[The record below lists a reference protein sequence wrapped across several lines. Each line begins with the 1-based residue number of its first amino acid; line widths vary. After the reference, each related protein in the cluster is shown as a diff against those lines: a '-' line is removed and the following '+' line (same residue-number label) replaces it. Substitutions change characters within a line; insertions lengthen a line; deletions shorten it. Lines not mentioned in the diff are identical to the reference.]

1 MLIKLYIVNM
11 KWVDHV
17 KAYASSK
24 GISYREAL
32 KDSECKET
40 YHKQKGEQKEV
51 DKGNKEFNKKQSTKN
66 LINFGEETI
75 EIPREMALNNNPVET
90 LTKNKTPRRRKI
102 NGVIQ
107 PSIHLEPVDGNEI
120 KIVSENKTDETKH
133 NEFKDDLKTR
143 VKARRTL
150 KKVFPGL

>member
-1 MLIKLYIVNM
+1 MN
-11 KWVDHV
+11 WVEHV
-17 KAYASSK
+17 RAYANRK
-24 GISYREAL
+24 GISYKDAL
-32 KDSECKET
+32 KDTECKET

-51 DKGNKEFNKKQSTKN
+51 EKGNKEFNKRQSTKK

-102 NGVIQ
+102 NGIIQ
-107 PSIHLEPVDGNEI
+107 PSINLEPVDGNEI
-120 KIVSENKTDETKH
+120 KIVSENKTNATRYY
-133 NEFKDDLKTR
+133 EFKDDLKTR

>member
-1 MLIKLYIVNM
+1 M
-11 KWVDHV
+11 KWTEHV
-17 KAYASSK
+17 KEYASRK
-24 GISYREAL
+24 GISYKDAL
-32 KDSECKET
+32 KDNECKES

-51 DKGNKEFNKKQSTKN
+51 EKGNKEFKKRQSTKN

-75 EIPREMALNNNPVET
+75 EIPREMALNNNPVEA

-102 NGVIQ
+102 NGIIQ
-107 PSIHLEPVDGNEI
+107 PSINLEPIDGNEI
-120 KIVSENKTDETKH
+120 KIISSNKTNEMKH

-143 VKARRTL
+143 VKARKTL

>member
-1 MLIKLYIVNM
+1 M
-11 KWVDHV
+11 KWTDHV
-17 KAYASSK
+17 KEYSTRK
-24 GISYREAL
+24 GISYKDAL

-51 DKGNKEFNKKQSTKN
+51 DKGNKEFNKKQSTKH
-66 LINFGEETI
+66 LLNFGEETI
-75 EIPREMALNNNPVET
+75 EIPREMALDNNPVET

-102 NGVIQ
+102 NGLIQ
-107 PSIHLEPVDGNEI
+107 PSINLEPIDGNEI
-120 KIVSENKTDETKH
+120 KIVSENKTDETRH